1 MRGVLRKITEA
12 VASLGRLAAMV
23 LVFSP
28 ALLVVVGVFAILLVF
43 APALLVVAGCFLQE
57 ERR

>member
-1 MRGVLRKITEA
+1 MRGVLRKIKEA

-23 LVFSP
+23 
-28 ALLVVVGVFAILLVF
+28 LVF